1 MKNLTERV
9 SNLRNAQRLGRKQIV
24 FSLPFGAASNSFR
37 RSFFRILVREGYLDS
52 FSHVQ
57 VFQQSTAATFVY
69 TLYLKYGPQGEP
81 TIRDIRSVS
90 TGARRVY
97 LPVSALWQPQ
107 FLNGTLILSTPQGL
121 LTDREARYYG
131 VGGEV
136 IRAIR

>member
-1 MKNLTERV
+1 MKNLTERI
-9 SNLRNAQRLGRKQIV
+9 SNLRNAQRSGRKQIV

-37 RSFFRILVREGYLDS
+37 RSFFRLLVREGYIDS
-52 FSHVQ
+52 FSCAQISQQ
-57 VFQQSTAATFVY
+57 VGSTTFVY
-69 TLYLKYGPQGEP
+69 TLSLKYGPQGEP

-90 TGARRVY
+90 TGGRRVY
-97 LPVSALWQPQ
+97 LPVAALWQPQ